1 MPYIVQKSIVSG
13 DVLLSSIVIT
23 MSHHFQDNAAQRQIN
38 GIQMISVWPFERF

>member
-23 MSHHFQDNAAQRQIN
+23 MSHHFQDNAAKRQIN